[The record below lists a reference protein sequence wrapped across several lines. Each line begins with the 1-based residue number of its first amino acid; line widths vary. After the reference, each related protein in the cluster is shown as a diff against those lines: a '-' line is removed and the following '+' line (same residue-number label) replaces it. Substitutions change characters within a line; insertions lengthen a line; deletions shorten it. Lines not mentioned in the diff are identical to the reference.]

1 MSSGVMWIWTP
12 KMQKWNLKSLTK
24 EIVLGLVL
32 VFIVTNIISYIR
44 KPTLDSTQLP
54 PLEVQLIDGSHFS
67 VQKSKP
73 LLIHFWATWCPT
85 CKLEAANI
93 ERVSKSYEVL
103 TIAVNSGSED
113 DIEKYMKENALSFKV
128 LSDPNGI
135 WAKKFKVQAYPTT
148 FIYDENA
155 KLKFTEVGYTSTA
168 GLLARLAL

>member
-1 MSSGVMWIWTP
+1 MWIWTDR
-12 KMQKWNLKSLTK
+12 MQKWNLKLLTK
-24 EIVLGLVL
+24 EIFLAFIL
-32 VFIVTNIISYIR
+32 VFILTNIISYIR

-67 VQKSKP
+67 VQKAKP

-85 CKLEAANI
+85 CKLEAGNI

-113 DIEKYMKENALSFKV
+113 DVVKYMKQNALSFKV

-168 GLLARLAL
+168 GLLGRLAL